1 MGFKKELKALEILE
15 KPEAF
20 LTKDFD
26 VNTITHSKLFNQT
39 RSQNIIHLTKRPVF
53 IYRLGGE
60 GQSSPTEYKGD
71 YKADRLAVKARK

>member
-39 RSQNIIHLTKRPVF
+39 RSQNIFHLTKRPVF
-53 IYRLGGE
+53 IYHLGRE
-60 GQSSPTEYKGD
+60 GRGF
-71 YKADRLAVKARK
+71 LF